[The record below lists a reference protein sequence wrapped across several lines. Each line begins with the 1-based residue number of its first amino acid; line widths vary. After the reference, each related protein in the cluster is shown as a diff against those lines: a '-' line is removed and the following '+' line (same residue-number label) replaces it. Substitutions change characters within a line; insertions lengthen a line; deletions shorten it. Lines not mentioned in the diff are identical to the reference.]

1 MAEDIIR
8 DIQHIVEN
16 DMLVLSFETPHLHY
30 MSIGA
35 LLTRYDD
42 SMWDTAN
49 NTVVVRL
56 KEKKPIQRLVEIE
69 EILDLFRDDVRYQS
83 QITGEPHDI

>member
-35 LLTRYDD
+35 LLSRYDD

-49 NTVVVRL
+49 NTVAVRL
-56 KEKKPIQRLVEIE
+56 KQQKPISNALSKSRRSWIC
-69 EILDLFRDDVRYQS
+69 S
-83 QITGEPHDI
+83 GTKSDINLKSP